1 MLHIHRIFV
10 IASFL
15 GALVLS
21 TASQPAVSQITPS
34 AETKPT
40 DTKLALKAALVLTP
54 EFCADKATQGS
65 FWTNGKTKLF
75 IGKGACLQFEPIL
88 SSVFSSLTRIADA
101 SAAGDAQVVLVPRLV
116 NASIKTGFGYSY
128 AEVVVLLEW
137 TVKDRSGKTVWFE
150 TVEGHAKD
158 TTPEKD
164 ANGKF
169 IRGEA
174 WVVIPN
180 HAVKDAINDLARQ
193 SASKM
198 AASPEL
204 QKLAAEAATA
214 QTPR

>member
-1 MLHIHRIFV
+1 MLQIRHTF
-10 IASFL
+10 IAVSFL
-15 GALVLS
+15 GTLILS
-21 TASQPAVSQITPS
+21 TSSQPAGSQTTP
-34 AETKPT
+34 AAVAKPA

-54 EFCADKATQGS
+54 EFCADKVTQGS

-75 IGKGACLQFEPIL
+75 IGKGACVQFEPIL

-116 NASIKTGFGYSY
+116 NASIKTGFGYTY

-137 TVKDRSGKTVWFE
+137 TVKDRSGKTVWLE

-158 TTPEKD
+158 TTPEKG
-164 ANGKF
+164 ANGKYVK
-169 IRGEA
+169 GEA

-180 HAVKDAINDLARQ
+180 HAVKDAVDDLAQ
-193 SASKM
+193 KSASKM

-204 QKLAAEAATA
+204 QKLAEAAA
-214 QTPR
+214 SHTPQ

>member
-10 IASFL
+10 ISSFL

-21 TASQPAVSQITPS
+21 TASQPAASQTTQP
-34 AETKPT
+34 AEAKPA

-54 EFCADKATQGS
+54 QFCADKATQGS
-65 FWTNGKTKLF
+65 FWTSGKTKLF
-75 IGKGACLQFEPIL
+75 IGKVACVQFEPVL
-88 SSVFSSLTRIADA
+88 SSAFSSLTRIADA
-101 SAAGDAQVVLVPRLV
+101 SAAGDAQVVLVPRLI
-116 NASIKTGFGYSY
+116 NASMKTGFGYTY

-137 TVKDRSGKTVWFE
+137 TVKDRSGKTVWLE
-150 TVEGHAKD
+150 TVEGHARA
-158 TTPEKD
+158 TTAEKD

-180 HAVKDAINDLARQ
+180 HAVDDAVKDLARQ

-204 QKLAAEAATA
+204 QKLAEAAA
-214 QTPR
+214 ANTPK